1 MEQQLDQ
8 LAEVISTL
16 DNLIAAMTLKMPADI
31 HLRCLKE
38 SLPDVRQQLMTTY
51 IELGGFDH
59 WKEDWDES

>member
-31 HLRCLKE
+31 HLHCLKE

-51 IELGGFDH
+51 IELGGADH